1 MSESGHETPSENP
14 RPNGPP
20 VSSGDAVKTGY
31 QVGYK
36 RPPIYTRFQPG
47 QSGNPRGRPA
57 GRPNHNTT
65 VERVMNE
72 KVPVRQGENT
82 RHMTKF
88 EAMLQA
94 QTAKGMKGDA
104 RSAGMVINLMYRIGS
119 FGDQQ
124 HERTIE
130 ITPAPQK
137 ERPAA
142 KYFIGIDAKTT
153 TLTVDEKI
161 ELSRLAEE
169 IDLGGDATAL
179 SVAAFVRFKELI
191 EKGRGKSV
199 TLQQ

>member
-1 MSESGHETPSENP
+1 MSESGHENPRENP
-14 RPNGPP
+14 HPNGPP
-20 VSSGDAVKTGY
+20 VSSGDAVKADS

-36 RPPIYTRFQPG
+36 HPPIYTRFQPG

-57 GRPNHNTT
+57 GRPNHKTT

-94 QTAKGMKGDA
+94 QTVKGMKGDA
-104 RSAGMVINLMYRIGS
+104 RSASMMINLMYRIGS

-124 HERTIE
+124 HEETIE

-142 KYFIGIDAKTT
+142 KYFVGIDAKTT
-153 TLTVDEKI
+153 TLTQDERI
-161 ELSRLAEE
+161 ELSRLAEQ

-179 SVAAFVRFKELI
+179 SPAAFVRFKELI
-191 EKGRGKSV
+191 EKGRGKGV
-199 TLQQ
+199 TPQR